1 MHILNYFYQI
11 VNYIFLEFFISPLEN
26 IFNATYLK
34 NELKNLGNDTGYM
47 DLDGI
52 QGFSGGGTR
61 GSNGQPFPYFYGYKT
76 DGVFQNMDEVRAYVN
91 KDGKMMRFLVIH
103 VLWM

>member
-1 MHILNYFYQI
+1 MAINGIIADAKFA
-11 VNYIFLEFFISPLEN
+11 VKG
-26 IFNATYLK
+26 NATYLK

-76 DGVFQNMDEVRAYVN
+76 DGVFSRIWMKFVLMSI
-91 KDGKMMRFLVIH
+91 KMVK
-103 VLWM
+103 

>member
-1 MHILNYFYQI
+1 M
-11 VNYIFLEFFISPLEN
+11 
-26 IFNATYLK
+26 
-34 NELKNLGNDTGYM
+34 GNDTGYM

-91 KDGKMMRFLVIH
+91 KDGK
-103 VLWM
+103 